1 MKRTIIALS
10 AALLFGGCG
19 DILDIED
26 ISNYNPDLVWN
37 DENLANAYMANLYPM
52 FGNWATGADRNSEQ
66 IAGIDFY
73 SDRVTI
79 SNDAYKSWDYNR
91 IRLINQAIVD
101 ASAGTLEQEAKD
113 GIIGQ
118 ALFRSEEH
126 TSELQ
131 SRP

>member
-1 MKRTIIALS
+1 MNRKMKKLIYIYSIIF
-10 AALLFGGCG
+10 LLGACS

-26 ISNYNPDLVWN
+26 ISNYNPELVWN
-37 DENLANAYMANLYPM
+37 DENLATAYMANLYPM
-52 FGNWATGADRNSEQ
+52 FGNWNAGADRNSEQ

-79 SNDAYKSWDYNR
+79 SNGAYKSWNYNQ

-101 ASAGTLEQEAKD
+101 VNNGSLDQEAKD

-118 ALFRSEEH
+118 ALFMRAYAY
-126 TSELQ
+126 
-131 SRP
+131 